1 MKEEINMYSAVDPI
15 VSHTYTNMA
24 SCHKLEQSQA
34 CNHLIFQT
42 TSMILHLSQSS
53 ESLVYLSFSFKDK
66 HLHYD
71 KILDQSINS
80 CHQ

>member
-1 MKEEINMYSAVDPI
+1 MKEEINMHSAVDPI

-24 SCHKLEQSQA
+24 SCHKQSHA

-42 TSMILHLSQSS
+42 ISMILHFSQSS
-53 ESLVYLSFSFKDK
+53 EGLEYLSFSFKDN
-66 HLHYD
+66 HLHYN
-71 KILDQSINS
+71 KIMDQSIDS